1 MRIFTKLLILLLMIF
16 TVSTAC
22 IIPFSPRLIRGSGDV
37 IVEERDVSGFDK
49 IQVSGVG
56 RVVIT
61 QGDDETL
68 SVETD
73 DNLLEYIET
82 EVQGDTL
89 EIGFSKDTSFG
100 VGGGRK
106 VLEPTEGFTF
116 WIGVKDLT
124 GISVPGAAKV
134 EVDKLKTDRL
144 DLSLSGAGDIS
155 VDDLNGDQLDVQIS
169 GAGDV
174 DLAGKV
180 EKQSV
185 VLEGLGRYQ
194 AYDLESQDATVSI
207 SGAGGAN
214 LWVIETLDVSISGAG
229 DVKYYGSP
237 EVTPEISGVGR
248 IQSQGEK

>member
-1 MRIFTKLLILLLMIF
+1 MAKLFIFIIVIF
-16 TVSTAC
+16 AVSTAC
-22 IIPFSPRLIRGSGDV
+22 IVPFSPRLVRGSGDV
-37 IVEERDVSGFDK
+37 IVDDREVRDFEK
-49 IQVSGVG
+49 IQISGVG

-61 QGDDETL
+61 QGDSESL

-82 EVQGDTL
+82 DVKGDTL

-116 WIGVKDLT
+116 RISVVDLT
-124 GISVPGAAKV
+124 RISLAGAAKV
-134 EVDKLKTDRL
+134 EVDKLKTDQL
-144 DLSLSGAGDIS
+144 DIQLSGAGDIS

-180 EKQSV
+180 GEQV
-185 VLEGLGRYQ
+185 IVLEGLGRYQ
-194 AYDLESQDATVSI
+194 AYDLESQNATVSI

-214 LWVIETLDVSISGAG
+214 LWVNETLEVTISGAG

-248 IQSQGEK
+248 IQSQGDK